1 MKNTNNDYSQ
11 ILNLGSLHEEIA
23 KEQERKKGRTLPI
36 IMMTISLILIGSG
49 VFYPQISKLIETNKN
64 DKNKTVVKKNTD
76 DVLTCSTTTTD
87 TTIGITT
94 TTKNIYTFK
103 NDLLKEL
110 KVTKT
115 YKVIENNY
123 DAGVSNISL
132 YNTKYQ
138 ELSTGLASVEGIK
151 LAYNLDNNTL
161 IATTD
166 FSLDKVDQTKIPQ
179 NNLITLSN
187 KLDQTKKEI
196 KEIEGKAGHIC
207 K

>member
-36 IMMTISLILIGSG
+36 IMMIISLILIGSG

-64 DKNKTVVKKNTD
+64 DKDKTVVKKNTD

-187 KLDQTKKEI
+187 KLDQTKKKI

>member
-1 MKNTNNDYSQ
+1 MKNANNDYSQ

-36 IMMTISLILIGSG
+36 IMMIISLILIGSG

-64 DKNKTVVKKNTD
+64 DKDKTVVKKNTD

>member
-36 IMMTISLILIGSG
+36 IMMIISLILIGSG

-64 DKNKTVVKKNTD
+64 DKDKTVVKKNTD
-76 DVLTCSTTTTD
+76 DILTCSTTTTD

>member
-36 IMMTISLILIGSG
+36 IMMIISLILIGSG
-49 VFYPQISKLIETNKN
+49 VFYPQITKLIETNKN

>member
-36 IMMTISLILIGSG
+36 IMMIISLILIGSG

-64 DKNKTVVKKNTD
+64 DKDKTVVKKNTD

-207 K
+207 R

>member
-36 IMMTISLILIGSG
+36 IMMIISLILIGSG

-64 DKNKTVVKKNTD
+64 DKDKTVVKKNTD

-138 ELSTGLASVEGIK
+138 ELSTWLASVEGIK

>member
-1 MKNTNNDYSQ
+1 MKNTNNYYSQ

-36 IMMTISLILIGSG
+36 IMMIISLILIGSG

-166 FSLDKVDQTKIPQ
+166 FLLDKVDQTKIPQ

>member
-64 DKNKTVVKKNTD
+64 DKDKTVVKKNTD

>member
-23 KEQERKKGRTLPI
+23 KEQERKKGRTFPI
-36 IMMTISLILIGSG
+36 IMMIISLILIGSG

-64 DKNKTVVKKNTD
+64 DKDKTVVKKNTD

>member
-36 IMMTISLILIGSG
+36 IMMIISLILIGSG

-64 DKNKTVVKKNTD
+64 DKDKTVVKKNTD

>member
-36 IMMTISLILIGSG
+36 IMMIISLILIGSG

-64 DKNKTVVKKNTD
+64 DKGKTVVKKNTD

-138 ELSTGLASVEGIK
+138 ELSNGLASVEGIK

-207 K
+207 R

>member
-36 IMMTISLILIGSG
+36 IMMIISLILIGSG

-64 DKNKTVVKKNTD
+64 DKDKTVVKKNTD

-161 IATTD
+161 ITTTD
-166 FSLDKVDQTKIPQ
+166 FSLDKVDQTKIPK

>member
-36 IMMTISLILIGSG
+36 IMMIISLILIGSG

-64 DKNKTVVKKNTD
+64 DKDKTVVKKNTD

-87 TTIGITT
+87 TTIGIIT

-151 LAYNLDNNTL
+151 LAYNLDNSTL

>member
-36 IMMTISLILIGSG
+36 IMMIISLILIGSG
-49 VFYPQISKLIETNKN
+49 IFYPQISKLIETNKN
-64 DKNKTVVKKNTD
+64 DKNKTVVKKKTD

>member
-36 IMMTISLILIGSG
+36 IMMIISLILIGLG

-64 DKNKTVVKKNTD
+64 DKDKTVVKKNTD

-161 IATTD
+161 IATTY

>member
-36 IMMTISLILIGSG
+36 IMMIISLILIGSG

-64 DKNKTVVKKNTD
+64 DKDKTVVKKNTD

-110 KVTKT
+110 KVTKA

-138 ELSTGLASVEGIK
+138 ELSNNLASVEGIK
-151 LAYNLDNNTL
+151 LIYKLYGTTL

-166 FSLDKVDQTKIPQ
+166 FLLDKVDQTKIPQ

-187 KLDQTKKEI
+187 KIDQTKKEI

>member
-36 IMMTISLILIGSG
+36 ILMIISLILIGSG

-64 DKNKTVVKKNTD
+64 DKNKTVVKKKTD

-87 TTIGITT
+87 ATIGITT

-123 DAGVSNISL
+123 DAGISNISL

-161 IATTD
+161 IATTA

>member
-36 IMMTISLILIGSG
+36 IMMIISLILIGSG

-64 DKNKTVVKKNTD
+64 DKDKTVVKKNPD

-138 ELSTGLASVEGIK
+138 ELSNGLASVEGIK

>member
-36 IMMTISLILIGSG
+36 IMMIISLILIGSG

-64 DKNKTVVKKNTD
+64 DKDKTVVKKKTD
-76 DVLTCSTTTTD
+76 DILTCSTTTTD

-161 IATTD
+161 IATAD

-207 K
+207 R

>member
-23 KEQERKKGRTLPI
+23 KEQERKKGKTLPI
-36 IMMTISLILIGSG
+36 IMMIISLILIGSG

-64 DKNKTVVKKNTD
+64 DKDKTVVKKNTD

>member
-1 MKNTNNDYSQ
+1 MKNTNDDYSQ

-36 IMMTISLILIGSG
+36 ILMIISLILIGSG

-64 DKNKTVVKKNTD
+64 DKDKTVVKKNTD

>member
-36 IMMTISLILIGSG
+36 IMMIISLILIGSG

-64 DKNKTVVKKNTD
+64 DKGKTVVKKNTD

-103 NDLLKEL
+103 NDLLKDE
-110 KVTKT
+110 K
-115 YKVIENNY
+115 
-123 DAGVSNISL
+123 
-132 YNTKYQ
+132 
-138 ELSTGLASVEGIK
+138 
-151 LAYNLDNNTL
+151 
-161 IATTD
+161 IA
-166 FSLDKVDQTKIPQ
+166 
-179 NNLITLSN
+179 
-187 KLDQTKKEI
+187 
-196 KEIEGKAGHIC
+196 A
-207 K
+207 

>member
-36 IMMTISLILIGSG
+36 IMMIISLILIGSG

-64 DKNKTVVKKNTD
+64 DKDKTVVKKNTD

-161 IATTD
+161 IATAD

-207 K
+207 R

>member
-36 IMMTISLILIGSG
+36 IMMIISLILIGSG
-49 VFYPQISKLIETNKN
+49 VFYPQISKLIEINKN
-64 DKNKTVVKKNTD
+64 DKDKTVVKKNTD

-151 LAYNLDNNTL
+151 LAYNLDNSTL

>member
-36 IMMTISLILIGSG
+36 IMMIISLILIGSG

-64 DKNKTVVKKNTD
+64 DKDKTVVKKNTD

-166 FSLDKVDQTKIPQ
+166 FSLVKVDQTKIPQ

>member
-36 IMMTISLILIGSG
+36 IMMIISLILIGSG

-64 DKNKTVVKKNTD
+64 DKDKTVVKKNTD

-138 ELSTGLASVEGIK
+138 ELSNGLASVEGIK

-196 KEIEGKAGHIC
+196 KEIEGKEGHIC

>member
-36 IMMTISLILIGSG
+36 IMMIISLILIGSG

-64 DKNKTVVKKNTD
+64 DKDKTVVKKNTD

-166 FSLDKVDQTKIPQ
+166 FLLDKVDQTKIPQ

>member
-36 IMMTISLILIGSG
+36 ILMIISLILIGSG
-49 VFYPQISKLIETNKN
+49 VFYPQISKLIEINKN
-64 DKNKTVVKKNTD
+64 DKNKTVVKKKTD

>member
-36 IMMTISLILIGSG
+36 IMMIISLILIGSG
-49 VFYPQISKLIETNKN
+49 VFYPQISKLIKTNKN
-64 DKNKTVVKKNTD
+64 DKDKTVVKKNTD

>member
-36 IMMTISLILIGSG
+36 ILMIISLILIGSG
-49 VFYPQISKLIETNKN
+49 VFYPQISKLIEINKN
-64 DKNKTVVKKNTD
+64 DKNKTVVKKKTD
-76 DVLTCSTTTTD
+76 DVLTCSTTNTD

>member
-1 MKNTNNDYSQ
+1 MGVK
-11 ILNLGSLHEEIA
+11 
-23 KEQERKKGRTLPI
+23 
-36 IMMTISLILIGSG
+36 LIG
-49 VFYPQISKLIETNKN
+49 FEKLEAKLTKN
-64 DKNKTVVKKNTD
+64 MDLSAVKTVVKKKTD
-76 DVLTCSTTTTD
+76 DILTCSTTTTD

-207 K
+207 R

>member
-36 IMMTISLILIGSG
+36 IMMIISLILIGSG

-64 DKNKTVVKKNTD
+64 DKDKTVVKKKTD

-110 KVTKT
+110 KVTKA

-138 ELSTGLASVEGIK
+138 ELSNNLASVEGIK
-151 LAYNLDNNTL
+151 LIYKLDGTTL

-166 FSLDKVDQTKIPQ
+166 FLLDKVDQTKIPQ

-187 KLDQTKKEI
+187 KIDQTKKEI

>member
-36 IMMTISLILIGSG
+36 IMMIISLILIGSG

-64 DKNKTVVKKNTD
+64 DKYKTVVKKKTD

-110 KVTKT
+110 KVTKA

-138 ELSTGLASVEGIK
+138 ELSNNLASVEGIK
-151 LAYNLDNNTL
+151 LIYKLDGTTL

-166 FSLDKVDQTKIPQ
+166 FLLDKVDQTKIPQ

-187 KLDQTKKEI
+187 KIDQTKKEI

>member
-36 IMMTISLILIGSG
+36 IMMIISLILIGSG

-64 DKNKTVVKKNTD
+64 DKDKTVVKKNTD

-161 IATTD
+161 ITTTD

>member
-36 IMMTISLILIGSG
+36 IMMIISLILIGSG

-64 DKNKTVVKKNTD
+64 DKDKTVVKKNTD

-110 KVTKT
+110 KVKKT

>member
-36 IMMTISLILIGSG
+36 MMMIISLILIGSG

-64 DKNKTVVKKNTD
+64 DKNKTVVKKKTD

-132 YNTKYQ
+132 YNTKYK

>member
-36 IMMTISLILIGSG
+36 ILMIISLILIGSG

-64 DKNKTVVKKNTD
+64 DKDKTVVKKNTD

>member
-36 IMMTISLILIGSG
+36 IMMIISLILIGSG

-64 DKNKTVVKKNTD
+64 DKDKTVVKKNTD

-87 TTIGITT
+87 TTIGITI

-151 LAYNLDNNTL
+151 LTYNLDNNTL

>member
-36 IMMTISLILIGSG
+36 ILMIISLILIGSG
-49 VFYPQISKLIETNKN
+49 VFYPQISKLIEINKN

>member
-36 IMMTISLILIGSG
+36 IMMIISLILIGSG
-49 VFYPQISKLIETNKN
+49 VFYPQITKLIETNKN
-64 DKNKTVVKKNTD
+64 DKDKTVVKKNTD